1 MEFNSENNSKK
12 SKESSVSIVMY
23 VVASLVIIF
32 GIAALINSIL
42 LFNST
47 VAQYVAQ
54 GYPAEIVSK
63 QLQQTQLLP
72 AVFQLAL
79 YFGVAFL
86 LFGIGILNKKVSNC
100 LGMLNN
106 TCICNE
112 AVEESIIEQNT
123 TDVENEEIT
132 EKTEIPEKIE
142 ITEEN
147 NNVE

>member
-1 MEFNSENNSKK
+1 MELNSRNESRK
-12 SKESSVSIVMY
+12 SRESSVSIVMY

-32 GIAALINSIL
+32 GIAALVNSIL

-54 GYPAEIVSK
+54 GYPVEVVSK

-79 YFGVAFL
+79 YCGVAFL
-86 LFGIGILNKKVSNC
+86 LFGIGILNKKISNC
-100 LGMLNN
+100 LGMLD
-106 TCICNE
+106 TTDVCNE
-112 AVEESIIEQNT
+112 AVEESIIEQNS
-123 TDVENEEIT
+123 TDAENIETPEQTEVTEEI
-132 EKTEIPEKIE
+132 
-142 ITEEN
+142 